1 MLVTAVGVRLASFG
15 YKVNACNV
23 VGPDWASRV
32 SRGCC
37 GSLRRALGDPEY
49 KLKGGQCA
57 VIAAPEVR
65 RLRMRPGDAAII
77 LASDGLWDVMD
88 DCEAVD
94 IVEKVRSIAV
104 LDYQLTLSWT
114 VVTGRLAARG

>member
-1 MLVTAVGVRLASFG
+1 M
-15 YKVNACNV
+15 C
-23 VGPDWASRV
+23 
-32 SRGCC
+32 
-37 GSLRRALGDPEY
+37 RALGDPEY

-88 DCEAVD
+88 DSEAVD
-94 IVEKVRSIAV
+94 VVEQVRSAV
-104 LDYQLTLSWT
+104 M
-114 VVTGRLAARG
+114 